1 MTEQIDKSAAFD
13 ERVRSV
19 IEAIRPLLQQD
30 GGDVELVEIKE
41 EKIYLRLMGHC
52 KGCAYSQMTLRNG
65 IEKVLKEKLSPTLEV
80 IGVE

>member
-1 MTEQIDKSAAFD
+1 MSTFSKEEIQTVLDM
-13 ERVRSV
+13 VRP
-19 IEAIRPLLQQD
+19 ALQQD

-41 EKIYLRLMGHC
+41 EKVYLRLMGHC

-65 IEKVLKEKLSPTLEV
+65 IEKVLKEKISPSLEV

>member
-1 MTEQIDKSAAFD
+1 
-13 ERVRSV
+13 
-19 IEAIRPLLQQD
+19 
-30 GGDVELVEIKE
+30 
-41 EKIYLRLMGHC
+41 MGHC

>member
-1 MTEQIDKSAAFD
+1 MSITKEEVQTVLNM
-13 ERVRSV
+13 VRP
-19 IEAIRPLLQQD
+19 ALQQD

-52 KGCAYSQMTLRNG
+52 RGCAYSQMTLRNG
-65 IEKVLKEKLSPTLEV
+65 IEKVLKEKISPTLEV

>member
-1 MTEQIDKSAAFD
+1 MGKKKMSTFSKEEVQTVLDM
-13 ERVRSV
+13 VR
-19 IEAIRPLLQQD
+19 PNLQND
-30 GGDVELVEIKE
+30 GGDVELVDIKE

-65 IEKVLKEKLSPTLEV
+65 IEKVLKEKLSPNLEV

>member
-1 MTEQIDKSAAFD
+1 MSITKEQVQDVLNM
-13 ERVRSV
+13 VRPS
-19 IEAIRPLLQQD
+19 LQAD

-41 EKIYLRLMGHC
+41 EKVYLRLMGHC

>member
-1 MTEQIDKSAAFD
+1 MSITKEAVQDVLNM
-13 ERVRSV
+13 VRP
-19 IEAIRPLLQQD
+19 ALQQD

-41 EKIYLRLMGHC
+41 EKVYLRLMGHC
-52 KGCAYSQMTLRNG
+52 RGCAYSQMTLRNG

>member
-1 MTEQIDKSAAFD
+1 MSITKEEVQTVLNM
-13 ERVRSV
+13 VRP
-19 IEAIRPLLQQD
+19 ALQQD

-65 IEKVLKEKLSPTLEV
+65 IEKVLKEKISPTLEV

>member
-1 MTEQIDKSAAFD
+1 MSTFSKEEVQTVLDM
-13 ERVRSV
+13 VR
-19 IEAIRPLLQQD
+19 PNLQND
-30 GGDVELVEIKE
+30 GGDVELVDIKE

-65 IEKVLKEKLSPTLEV
+65 IEKVLKEKLSPNLEV

>member
-1 MTEQIDKSAAFD
+1 MSTFSKEEVQTVLDM
-13 ERVRSV
+13 VR
-19 IEAIRPLLQQD
+19 PNLQND
-30 GGDVELVEIKE
+30 GGDVELVDIKE

-65 IEKVLKEKLSPTLEV
+65 IEKVLKEKLSPSIEV